1 MLKVIKTIENRKTR
15 LLKFSI
21 VLLVQASH
29 RFTGKSEQ
37 NITTIKPF
45 SLESKRTDGVTASL
59 FVAQLACVA
68 SVSVGFGSKER
79 DFWCFAL
86 AENGES
92 LAPFSGCN
100 SLLSNLTEMLA
111 TQAMAQCPVVKCDAS
126 W

>member
-37 NITTIKPF
+37 NITTIKPS
-45 SLESKRTDGVTASL
+45 SLGSKRKDGVTASL
-59 FVAQLACVA
+59 FVAQC
-68 SVSVGFGSKER
+68 
-79 DFWCFAL
+79 
-86 AENGES
+86 
-92 LAPFSGCN
+92 
-100 SLLSNLTEMLA
+100 T
-111 TQAMAQCPVVKCDAS
+111 VVKCDAF